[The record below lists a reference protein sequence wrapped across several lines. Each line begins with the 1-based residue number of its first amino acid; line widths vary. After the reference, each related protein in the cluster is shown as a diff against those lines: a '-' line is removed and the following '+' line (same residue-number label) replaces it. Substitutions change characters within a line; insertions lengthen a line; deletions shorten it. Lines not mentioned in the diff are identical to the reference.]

1 MEINAMHALLK
12 SHISASRYQHTLGVI
27 ECAKELALVFGADA
41 AKAEIAAL
49 LHDCAKCIEKEKM
62 IALSLEE
69 GFAPDDFERAS
80 EPILHAPAGAAL
92 ARRLYGIQD
101 EEILNAIRSHTIGCI
116 HPTKLDAII
125 FVADFIEKTRKPFD
139 GLDDARKLS
148 KTDLLG
154 AMKLCASLSGAY
166 VESRGGKMHPITV
179 KMINDTEDLI

>member
-1 MEINAMHALLK
+1 MEIHAMHALLK
-12 SHISASRYQHTLGVI
+12 SRISASRYQHTLGVI
-27 ECAKELALVFGADA
+27 ECAKELAYLYNANVE
-41 AKAEIAAL
+41 KAEIAAL
-49 LHDCAKCIEKEKM
+49 LHDCAKRMEKEEM

-69 GFAPDDFERAS
+69 GFAPDNFECAS
-80 EPILHAPAGAAL
+80 VPILHAPAGAAL

-101 EEILNAIRSHTIGCI
+101 TEILNAIRSHTIGCI

-139 GLDDARKLS
+139 GLEQARKLS

-166 VESRGGKMHPITV
+166 VESCGGKIHPITQ